1 MPVSKEQVLA
11 TARLCRLDVSVG
23 SAHAAADEDAE
34 TRVTRVAA
42 ELDAILG
49 YMDILDQVDT
59 HDVEPLYS
67 PMQHTAPPRPDR
79 AEQRRE
85 AGEILANAPKR
96 QGNFFAVPPV
106 IG

>member
-11 TARLCRLDVSVG
+11 TARLCRLDISVG
-23 SAHAAADEDAE
+23 SGHAVTAEDAE
-34 TRVTRVAA
+34 TRVARVAA

-49 YMDILDQVDT
+49 YMDILEQVNTD
-59 HDVEPLYS
+59 DVDPLYS
-67 PMQHTAPPRPDR
+67 PMQHTAPPRPDK
-79 AEQRRE
+79 AEKRRE
-85 AGEILANAPKR
+85 AEEILANAPKR